1 MFLAPRSCSG
11 RYAIGRLALLC
22 AVVIA
27 LGLGAAAA
35 RAASPGTLDPSFG
48 SGGIAGSGAST
59 RLFGTAVQGDGKLVA
74 VGESLGSSPS
84 LLLARFNTSGTLDPS
99 FGSGGIVHG
108 PASPPSAGSLGR
120 GVAVQSDGKIVVV
133 GNAIDSSGNYAQ
145 GLIVERYNANG
156 SLDTGFGSHGVVEEL
171 GGTSFGQGYAVA
183 IQPDGKIIA
192 TGSATAAGSAG
203 TFPRVAV
210 VRLNANGGLD
220 SSFQGGGVDVI
231 DLGAFSYA
239 LAVALQPNG
248 AIVVAGSQAPGLQV
262 PNALIAR
269 LTPSGALDTTFAG
282 TGAFAHQ
289 YAQGASNSAF
299 NSVAVQQDGK
309 IVAAG
314 AATMGNTGADALV
327 VRFTASGAQDGSF
340 GSGGVAYTPSA
351 TNFSSSGTSVPGANG
366 ITIAPNGDIVA
377 AGVSDNSQQTYATV
391 WALTA
396 RGALDGSFGSHGV
409 STYTNSAG
417 NNTEYAAI
425 GLSPSSG
432 DLLAVGDGGP
442 PLSGSYAGM
451 AARYIGFGAPKPPVL
466 KLTLT
471 GLSKSYKTSTVAKKG
486 LKLTAGCNEP
496 CTITVTLTVSAS
508 TARKLHLKV
517 HGNKPVTIAT
527 ARVTLK
533 AAGSKS
539 ITLKLSKGVAKALQ
553 KLKSVGLTVQLSS
566 TATATHK
573 TKTASKG
580 VTFKR

>member
-1 MFLAPRSCSG
+1 MFLALRSSRG
-11 RYAIGRLALLC
+11 KHAVGGLALLC
-22 AVVIA
+22 VATIA

-48 SGGIAGSGAST
+48 SGGIAGSGANT
-59 RLFGTAVQGDGKLVA
+59 RLFGIAVQSDGKLVA
-74 VGESLGSSPS
+74 VGESVGSSPS
-84 LLLARFNTSGTLDPS
+84 LLLARFTPSGALDPS

-108 PASPPSAGSLGR
+108 PAIPPSAGSLGR

-133 GNAIDSSGNYAQ
+133 GNATDSSGNYAQ
-145 GLIVERYNANG
+145 GLIVERYSSSG
-156 SLDTGFGSHGVVEEL
+156 SLDTSFGSHGVVEQL

-192 TGSATAAGSAG
+192 TGSGNAAGSGG

-210 VRLNANGGLD
+210 VRLNANGSLD
-220 SSFQGGGVDVI
+220 TSFQGGGVDVI

-239 LAVALQPNG
+239 LAVALQPGG
-248 AIVVAGSQAPGLQV
+248 AIVIAGSQAPGLQV

-282 TGAFAHQ
+282 TGAYAHQ

-299 NSVAVQQDGK
+299 NAVAVQPDGK

-314 AATMGNTGADALV
+314 AATIGNTSADALV

-340 GSGGVAYTPSA
+340 GSGGVVYTPSA
-351 TNFSSSGTSVPGANG
+351 NSYSANGGAVPGANG

-377 AGVSDNSQQTYATV
+377 AGVYDNSVQTYATV

-396 RGALDGSFGSHGV
+396 GGALDGSFGSHGV
-409 STYTNSAG
+409 SLYTNSAG

-425 GLSPSSG
+425 GLSPSNG
-432 DLLAVGDGGP
+432 DFVAVGDGGP
-442 PLSGSYAGM
+442 PFSGSYIGM
-451 AARYIGFGAPKPPVL
+451 AARYIGFGAPKPPPL
-466 KLTLT
+466 KLSLK

-486 LKLTAGCNEP
+486 LKLTVGCNQP
-496 CTITVTLTVSAS
+496 CTITASLTVSAA

-527 ARVTLK
+527 AKVTLK

-539 ITLKLSKGVAKALQ
+539 ITLKLSKALAKALEKQ
-553 KLKSVGLTVQLSS
+553 KSVGLTLRLSS
-566 TATATHK
+566 TATATRK
-573 TKTASKG
+573 TQTVTKG